1 MIGFRVRSKSSFSRY
16 KREKVQLSTVYG
28 VTHDDKKK
36 EDSVVIAFDEKL
48 GIEAVERTTGS
59 EDEKK

>member
-1 MIGFRVRSKSSFSRY
+1 MIGFRLRSESSSPRY

-28 VTHDDKKK
+28 VTHDEKKD
-36 EDSVVIAFDEKL
+36 DSIVIAFDEKS

-59 EDEKK
+59 EDKKK